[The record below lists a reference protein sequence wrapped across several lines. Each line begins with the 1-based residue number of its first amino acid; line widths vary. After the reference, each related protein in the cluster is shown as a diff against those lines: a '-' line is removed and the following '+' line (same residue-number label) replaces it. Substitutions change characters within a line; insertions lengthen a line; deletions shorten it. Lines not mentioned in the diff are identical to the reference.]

1 MIKTYDLLIIYS
13 LLNQF
18 SLFNCFV
25 KLRQESISPEQKN
38 KNWNLFQTQIQL
50 EFHHLKNLVVKSFY
64 IFYLI
69 ESILFHIPLNSYPYF
84 LLIRF

>member
-50 EFHHLKNLVVKSFY
+50 EFHHLKNLIKQTLK
-64 IFYLI
+64 ILI
-69 ESILFHIPLNSYPYF
+69 I
-84 LLIRF
+84 